1 MNILKVQN
9 ELRSVPDNALIGY
22 VQNPTG
28 YVPTYLALSELQR
41 RKEMRDNYKAAKP
54 EKSTVAQDLEQQ
66 ATPQPMPQAQ
76 PQAGVAGL
84 PVPDQMFSGK
94 GMAQGGIVAFDDGGE
109 VQHYAEGGTSKIGD
123 FFRGLSNPAAMDL
136 DKQIGTLQAE
146 KNKIKM
152 DIFSS
157 YTPEQ
162 RAAQQQRLADID
174 TQISTLSSQRSGKAS
189 NTPTSIPGADIMGSE
204 ASAATPSQNPLTSLT
219 NPNAPVNLAPNNV
232 PTPVGKPGI
241 AGLAADGTNPYA
253 LEKVGS
259 LGSYADDLKN
269 YLGTDPMK
277 AKLQERMDKMDAASA
292 KQADQAPWMAL
303 AQAGFSMA
311 AGKSPHALQN
321 LAEGATAGL
330 KDYAAA
336 KDKMAVLEDKR
347 FALLND
353 MAQADRK
360 EQIAI
365 GTYGATSK
373 QAVEARNA
381 TAKLHQAHDKVL
393 ERMNN
398 QDNAVKLI
406 GQNAKGALEA
416 KDILKYKTEFRDSHP
431 DYLAW
436 KNKMI
441 ADKGKSIV
449 NTPEYKQASEA
460 LLNQLVARDASVSTP
475 AAGNAKFLGFE

>member
-1 MNILKVQN
+1 
-9 ELRSVPDNALIGY
+9 
-22 VQNPTG
+22 
-28 YVPTYLALSELQR
+28 
-41 RKEMRDNYKAAKP
+41 
-54 EKSTVAQDLEQQ
+54 
-66 ATPQPMPQAQ
+66 
-76 PQAGVAGL
+76 
-84 PVPDQMFSGK
+84 
-94 GMAQGGIVAFDDGGE
+94 MA
-109 VQHYAEGGTSKIGD
+109 S
-123 FFRGLSNPAAMDL
+123 
-136 DKQIGTLQAE
+136 
-146 KNKIKM
+146 
-152 DIFSS
+152 
-157 YTPEQ
+157 
-162 RAAQQQRLADID
+162 
-174 TQISTLSSQRSGKAS
+174 
-189 NTPTSIPGADIMGSE
+189 
-204 ASAATPSQNPLTSLT
+204 
-219 NPNAPVNLAPNNV
+219 
-232 PTPVGKPGI
+232 
-241 AGLAADGTNPYA
+241 
-253 LEKVGS
+253 
-259 LGSYADDLKN
+259 
-269 YLGTDPMK
+269 
-277 AKLQERMDKMDAASA
+277 
-292 KQADQAPWMAL
+292 
-303 AQAGFSMA
+303 
-311 AGKSPHALQN
+311 GKSPYALQN

-336 KDKMAVLEDKR
+336 KDKMAALEDKR
-347 FALLND
+347 FGLLND

-365 GTYGATSK
+365 GTYGASSK